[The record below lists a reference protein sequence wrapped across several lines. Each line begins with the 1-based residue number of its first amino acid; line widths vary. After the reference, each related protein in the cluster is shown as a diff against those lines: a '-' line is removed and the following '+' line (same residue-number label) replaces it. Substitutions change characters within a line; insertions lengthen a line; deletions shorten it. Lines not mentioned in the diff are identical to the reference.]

1 MDRPMF
7 SRPLY
12 IVGGYDE
19 NGNFTHWATR
29 YDIGITD
36 DLDIAEKILTTA
48 VATSNGW
55 IKDVQIWKLDP
66 LKLELVN
73 RDNGIKDYERLRKG
87 CGFDSFHWLSEDLKQ
102 QLFVWVDWFYHRNKK
117 TITIA
122 FKYDR
127 LWGADTVNKYGKDF
141 DDALYNQAQYVMV
154 PKIKEVLKKHNIT
167 SIKVEIKNNQTNRK
181 LIRGFITK
189 ED

>member
-1 MDRPMF
+1 MF
-7 SRPLY
+7 SKPLY

-19 NGNFTHWATR
+19 DGNFNCWMTR
-29 YDIGITD
+29 YDTGVTD
-36 DLDIAEKILTTA
+36 DLDIAEKILTNA

-73 RDNGIKDYERLRKG
+73 RDNGIKEYERLKKD
-87 CGFDSFHWLSEDLKQ
+87 CGFDNFNWLSEDLERQ
-102 QLFVWVDWFYHRNKK
+102 IFVWIDWFYHRSKK
-117 TITIA
+117 TVTIA

-141 DDALYNQAQYVMV
+141 DDALLNRAQYVMV
-154 PKIKEVLKKHNIT
+154 PKIKEVLKKYNI
-167 SIKVEIKNNQTNRK
+167 KDLRVEIKNNQTNRK